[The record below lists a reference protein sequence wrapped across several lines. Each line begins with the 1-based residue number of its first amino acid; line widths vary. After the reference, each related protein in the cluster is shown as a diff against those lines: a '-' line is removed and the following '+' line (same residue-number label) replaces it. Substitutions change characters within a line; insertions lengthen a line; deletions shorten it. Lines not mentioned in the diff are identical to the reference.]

1 MATIVTRSGKG
12 SPLTNAEV
20 DANFTNLNTDK
31 IQSGDSVASLDING
45 GTIDGTVIGGSTPA
59 AISGTT
65 GSFSGNLTVD
75 TNTLFVDA
83 ANNRVGIGT
92 SAPTHLFTVG
102 EDSGGNPAKV
112 SLGRSGLEEA
122 NIFFTRAGV
131 NDAEITYTADE
142 DLFIKNNFAAGDVL
156 YSNNLGAHI
165 FNTGSGGASEAM
177 RITSAG
183 NVGIG
188 TSSPIQLLH
197 LSKSGIAGMRI
208 EDTDTAGGYT
218 DLEVN
223 GSAFFIDS
231 YDEDGTEG
239 LVVFRTAGTETMRI
253 ESSGNVGI
261 GTSSPTGLLTIGSGV
276 PRLDF
281 LESDGSAGFD
291 NTILVRDADVFSIQT
306 RNGGT
311 FVSNDYR
318 MTANASGALTHEW
331 RIGNTERMRIDSSG
345 NVGIG
350 TSSPNNPLHVAG
362 EGTFTRGLQLGT
374 AGVDATAYISQ
385 YRSTVETIMGPLTT
399 RMLFGTVSNHDVAFL
414 TNNTERMRID
424 TSGNVGIGT
433 SSPGRALDVQTASG
447 DADARI
453 YAQGT
458 TSSDDAILYLG
469 IAGTTATNR
478 INFGDVNDADRGRII
493 YGHSGDYMSF
503 ATAASEAMRIDA
515 SGRVGI
521 GTSNPDTPLH
531 VYKQSSDRTARFQRL
546 STQYIDI
553 IQTSGANQI
562 ESAGK
567 NFSIGTLGLESI
579 AFRTNDTERMRIDS
593 SGIVDILGGTVE
605 LNGNSLNGVQVTIAD
620 DAVAELTFT
629 NRRFGLLNLVEG
641 SNNDGFPVNGLYAIA
656 YVDFGNTPDSDAVRS
671 GNLIEFNDVDTLTG
685 TTGTDGRVTVGTAG
699 TSGTLYIENREGSS
713 RVFNVTLM

>member
-1 MATIVTRSGKG
+1 MAYPVTINGRTYTLADFEGTNYVDGFPDALEDFVTQAGNIYTTTSTSSVAIGTGSKTFTVADSGKPYTVGTPLRIADAAAPATNWIDGIVTSYSGTTLVVNAVAYAG
-12 SPLTNAEV
+12 SGTKASWNINIGGGPIAYTGTLPVAQGGTGATTQ
-20 DANFTNLNTDK
+20 AAARTNLDVYSKSEADSRFLNVSGEASNVTMTGNVTIGDAGTDTLT
-31 IQSGDSVASLDING
+31 VNATATMASATLTTADING

-65 GSFSGNLTVD
+65 GTFSGNLTVD

-92 SAPTHLFTVG
+92 TSPEDMLTTVG
-102 EDSGGNPAKV
+102 GIRTGTETTTSAYGQL
-112 SLGRSGLEEA
+112 SFGRSGA
-122 NIFFTRAGV
+122 ST
-131 NDAEITYTADE
+131 
-142 DLFIKNNFAAGDVL
+142 
-156 YSNNLGAHI
+156 GAHI
-165 FNTGSGGASEAM
+165 IAGADGHVRFANRSPLAGSSSEA
-177 RITSAG
+177 
-183 NVGIG
+183 
-188 TSSPIQLLH
+188 
-197 LSKSGIAGMRI
+197 
-208 EDTDTAGGYT
+208 
-218 DLEVN
+218 
-223 GSAFFIDS
+223 
-231 YDEDGTEG
+231 
-239 LVVFRTAGTETMRI
+239 
-253 ESSGNVGI
+253 
-261 GTSSPTGLLTIGSGV
+261 
-276 PRLDF
+276 
-281 LESDGSAGFD
+281 
-291 NTILVRDADVFSIQT
+291 
-306 RNGGT
+306 
-311 FVSNDYR
+311 
-318 MTANASGALTHEW
+318 
-331 RIGNTERMRIDSSG
+331 
-345 NVGIG
+345 
-350 TSSPNNPLHVAG
+350 
-362 EGTFTRGLQLGT
+362 
-374 AGVDATAYISQ
+374 
-385 YRSTVETIMGPLTT
+385 
-399 RMLFGTVSNHDVAFL
+399 
-414 TNNTERMRID
+414 MRID